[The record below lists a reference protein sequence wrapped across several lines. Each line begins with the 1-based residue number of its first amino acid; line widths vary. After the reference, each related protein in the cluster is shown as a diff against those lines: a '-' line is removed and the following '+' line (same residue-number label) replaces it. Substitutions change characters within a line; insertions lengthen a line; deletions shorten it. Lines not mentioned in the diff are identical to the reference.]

1 VILRKLV
8 REGTDVQV
16 GEPIALIGS
25 LSEST
30 DDLDAILRT
39 LGVSDLAAVP
49 AAPALIPAAVPK
61 VEAPTP
67 AAPGQRLFASPLAR
81 RLARD
86 AQLPIDELVGTGPNG
101 RIVRRD
107 IERAVA
113 DTANRA
119 DTAASVATLTERA
132 EGVGNAAY
140 VDLPLT
146 RIRRLV
152 SERLTESKRSVP
164 HFYLRA
170 TAQVDRLLALRAELN
185 DGDAPVRFSVNDLV
199 VKAVA
204 RAHVLVPALNVIWTP
219 DAIRQF
225 NTVDVAVAVATP
237 RGLYT
242 PVVRSVERASLT
254 SLATTIRDAASR
266 AAAGQLQPHE
276 LEGGSVTVTNLGMFG
291 VVDFAA
297 IINPPHSSILAVG
310 AVREEPVVSGGEV
323 KVGSVMHLTLSVDH
337 RPVDGAAAAEW
348 MRVFVGLLE
357 RPVQI
362 IAH

>member
-1 VILRKLV
+1 
-8 REGTDVQV
+8 
-16 GEPIALIGS
+16 
-25 LSEST
+25 
-30 DDLDAILRT
+30 
-39 LGVSDLAAVP
+39 
-49 AAPALIPAAVPK
+49 
-61 VEAPTP
+61 
-67 AAPGQRLFASPLAR
+67 
-81 RLARD
+81 
-86 AQLPIDELVGTGPNG
+86 LPIDELVGTGPNG

-113 DTANRA
+113 DTANRV
-119 DTAASVATLTERA
+119 DAAAPVAISTERA
-132 EGVGNAAY
+132 DRVAIAAH
-140 VDLPLT
+140 VDIPLT

-152 SERLTESKRSVP
+152 SDRLTESKRSVP

-170 TAQVDRLLALRAELN
+170 TAQVGRLLKLRAELN
-185 DGDAPVRFSVNDLV
+185 DSGGSVRFSVNDLV

-225 NTVDVAVAVATP
+225 NTVDIAVAVATP

-242 PVVRSVERASLT
+242 PVVRSVELASLS

-291 VVDFAA
+291 IEDFAA

-310 AVREEPVVSGGEV
+310 AVREEPVVSRGKV

-337 RPVDGAAAAEW
+337 RPVDGAVAAEW
-348 MRVFVGLLE
+348 MRVFVSLLE
-357 RPVQI
+357 KPVHI
-362 IAH
+362 IAD